1 VDRETPRHL
10 PIAPIAPIARVHL
23 ALVAVQASFAGFHV
37 VAKWVLRD
45 LAPLELAGLR
55 VLLATPILLLYAWR
69 HDRLRPALRDWPALA
84 LLGLLGVFANQ
95 ILFIEGLQRTTA
107 TSAAILM
114 PSVPVFAAALGAL
127 SGVERVGG
135 GRLLGILLAVAGALV
150 LLDPSRLSLGAPSA
164 RGNLLILGNCLAYAA
179 FLVLQ
184 RPLLRR
190 LPWRTVIA
198 WAFLFGGLGVLGVAG
213 PSLAARDLATVPAAV
228 WLGVAYIVVLGSVV
242 GYALNTWALR
252 RSSPTVAAS
261 YNTLQPLLTALLA
274 AAFLGERFG
283 GREAAGMVLILAGL
297 LLVAPPRRVS
307 P

>member
-1 VDRETPRHL
+1 MARETPDPTAAAARGL
-10 PIAPIAPIARVHL
+10 PGARVHL

-37 VAKWVLRD
+37 VAKAVLRD
-45 LAPLELAGLR
+45 LEPLELAGLR
-55 VLLATPILLLYAWR
+55 VLLATPLLLLYAWR
-69 HDRLRPALRDWPALA
+69 HDRLRPAPRDWPALA

-114 PSVPVFAAALGAL
+114 PSVPVFAVAIGVL
-127 SGVERVGG
+127 SGVERVSGR
-135 GRLLGILLAVAGALV
+135 RLLGILLAVAGAVV
-150 LLDPSRLSLGAPSA
+150 LLDPFRLALAAASA
-164 RGNLLILGNCLAYAA
+164 RGNLLILANCLAYAA

-184 RPLLRR
+184 RPILHR

-198 WAFLFGGLGVLGVAG
+198 WAFLFGGLGVVGVAA
-213 PSLAARDLATVPAAV
+213 PSLLALDPGEVPAAA
-228 WLGVAYIVVLGSVV
+228 WLGVAYVVLLGSVV
-242 GYALNTWALR
+242 GYGLNTWALR

-297 LLVAPPRRVS
+297 FLVALRRS
-307 P
+307 